1 MKNRL
6 KTLDYNGTG
15 IVFTAD
21 GWINATATAQAFGK
35 AGLENFTRSA
45 AYLEYAAV
53 VAEAHSVDSTE
64 LKITRKGG
72 ASPEAGGTFL
82 HPELAVVFARWI
94 SPAFAY
100 WCDKQVATL
109 IRLAQEAPARNAQ
122 LRTRRMAKLGA
133 APEAIAARN
142 EGVGS
147 RRVFTDQLM
156 RRGVRQD
163 GFGDCTRAVY
173 TPLFGGSTD
182 TIRKNYGLAEGANVR
197 DHMSAVQLAA
207 VSLTELLSAER
218 IEKQR
223 DYGVN
228 ACVETCNKVAK
239 EVDGLITGNRRLPS

>member
-21 GWINATATAQAFGK
+21 GWLNATASTAALGK
-35 AGLENFTRSA
+35 SDLDNFLRSKP
-45 AYLEYAAV
+45 YQEYAEV
-53 VAEAHSVDSTE
+53 VAAANSVNSTE
-64 LKITRKGG
+64 LKRTKQGNG
-72 ASPEAGGTFL
+72 GGTFL
-82 HPELAVVFARWI
+82 HPEMAVVFARWI

-122 LRTRRMAKLGA
+122 LRTRRMQKLGA

-173 TPLFGGSTD
+173 TPLFGGGTD
-182 TIRKNYGLAEGANVR
+182 EIKKNYGLPEGANVR
-197 DHMSAVQLAA
+197 DHMNAVQLAA

-223 DYGVN
+223 DYGTN

-239 EVDGLITGNRRLPS
+239 EVAGLITGTRRLSA

>member
-21 GWINATATAQAFGK
+21 GWLNATA
-35 AGLENFTRSA
+35 SA
-45 AYLEYAAV
+45 AALNKPDLDNFLRSKTYTEYAQV
-53 VAEAHSVDSTE
+53 VADACSV
-64 LKITRKGG
+64 KITDLKKTVVGKGKVQ
-72 ASPEAGGTFL
+72 GTFL
-82 HPELAVVFARWI
+82 HPEMAVVFARWI

-122 LRTRRMAKLGA
+122 LRTRRMQKLGA

-163 GFGDCTRAVY
+163 GFADCTRALY

-182 TIRKNYGLAEGANVR
+182 VIKKNYGLPDGANVR

-223 DYGVN
+223 DYGTN

-239 EVDGLITGNRRLPS
+239 EVAGLITGNRRLSA

>member
-21 GWINATATAQAFGK
+21 GWLNATASASALNK
-35 AGLENFTRSA
+35 PDLDNFLRSKP
-45 AYLEYAAV
+45 YQEYADV
-53 VAEAHSVDSTE
+53 VAAANSVNSTE
-64 LKITRKGG
+64 LKRTKQGNG
-72 ASPEAGGTFL
+72 GGTFL
-82 HPELAVVFARWI
+82 HPEMAVIFARWI

-122 LRTRRMAKLGA
+122 LRTRRMQKLGA

-163 GFGDCTRAVY
+163 GFADCTRALY
-173 TPLFGGSTD
+173 APLFGGSTD
-182 TIRKNYGLAEGANVR
+182 TIKKNYGLPDGANVR
-197 DHMSAVQLAA
+197 DHMNAVQLAA

-223 DYGVN
+223 DYGTN

-239 EVDGLITGNRRLPS
+239 EVAGLITSNRRLAS

>member
-21 GWINATATAQAFGK
+21 GWLNATA
-35 AGLENFTRSA
+35 SA
-45 AYLEYAAV
+45 AALNKPDLDNFLRSKPYQEYADV
-53 VAEAHSVDSTE
+53 VAAANSVNSTE
-64 LKITRKGG
+64 LKRAKQGNG
-72 ASPEAGGTFL
+72 GGTFL
-82 HPELAVVFARWI
+82 HPEMAVVFARWI

-122 LRTRRMAKLGA
+122 LRTRRMQKLGA

-163 GFGDCTRAVY
+163 GFADCTRALY

-182 TIRKNYGLAEGANVR
+182 VIKKNYGLPDGANVR

-223 DYGVN
+223 DYGTN

-239 EVDGLITGNRRLPS
+239 EVAGLITGNRRLSA